1 MPDSHA
7 AVGAPQSPLHGLRVI
22 DVSRVISGPL
32 CALLLGQLGAE
43 VIRIE
48 KPGGDISWAVP
59 PFIGP
64 DGTTHDQAR
73 AAGDIS
79 LGHAKRNFGKRSV
92 ELDITTESGRER
104 FRGLALTA
112 DVLVENFRPSVMP
125 SLGLGH
131 EELRSSNPSLIYCSI
146 TGYGHSGPYRDRHG
160 MDLLVQAAS
169 GVMAMTGFPD
179 GPPVKA
185 GVYLGDHVPAVYAVV
200 GILAALRQRDRTKKG
215 GFVDVSMHDV
225 LTAMLW
231 DAPLDVW
238 QAEGRAERTGN
249 TDPRGAP
256 VNAYPTA
263 DGWIAILVMDDDRFR
278 ALCGEIGSPG
288 LADTCQGLRGR
299 ALNAEVIDA
308 AMTRWS
314 SRLTTASALD
324 RLVALDC
331 PAAPV
336 NPPWAGPSDPHTAA
350 RGVLGYVAHHA
361 APAPTAFRAA
371 RLPIKFDT
379 LAVSGDLTTEPL
391 GFSTESFL
399 GDRDART
406 TG

>member
-1 MPDSHA
+1 MPDSSA
-7 AVGAPQSPLHGLRVI
+7 ALDAPQPPLHGLRVV

-32 CALLLGQLGAE
+32 CTLLLGQLGAE

-64 DGTTHDQAR
+64 DGTAHNQAR

-79 LGHAKRNFGKRSV
+79 LGHAKRNYGKRSV
-92 ELDITTESGRER
+92 ELDITTEPGRER
-104 FRGLALTA
+104 FRELVLTA

-125 SLGLGH
+125 SLALGH
-131 EELRSSNPSLIYCSI
+131 EELRSANPALIYCSI

-179 GPPVKA
+179 APPVKT

-200 GILAALRQRDRTKKG
+200 GILAALRQRDRTGKG
-215 GFVDVSMHDV
+215 DFVDVSMHDV

-263 DGWIAILVMDDDRFR
+263 DGWIAILVMDDHRFR

-288 LADTCQGLRGR
+288 LADTSRGLRGR
-299 ALNAEVIDA
+299 ALNAELIDA
-308 AMTRWS
+308 AITRWS
-314 SRLTTASALD
+314 SRLSTARAFE
-324 RLVALDC
+324 RLAALDC

-336 NPPWAGPSDPHTAA
+336 NPPWAGQSDPHTAA
-350 RGVLGYVAHHA
+350 RGVLGYVAHQA
-361 APAPTAFRAA
+361 APAPTDFRAA
-371 RLPIKFDT
+371 RLPVKFGT
-379 LAVSGDLTTEPL
+379 LAVSDDLTTEPL
-391 GFSTESFL
+391 GFSTERFL
-399 GDRDART
+399 GRQ
-406 TG
+406 